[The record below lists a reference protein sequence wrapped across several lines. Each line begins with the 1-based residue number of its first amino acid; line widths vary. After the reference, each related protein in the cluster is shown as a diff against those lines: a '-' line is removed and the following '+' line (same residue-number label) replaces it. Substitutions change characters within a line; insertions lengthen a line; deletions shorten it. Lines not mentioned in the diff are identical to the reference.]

1 MTITSTAN
9 ERIRFFKTLKT
20 KKGRDET
27 GTFLLEG
34 RRAVRDALANGLTPL
49 CVILEENEP
58 APDAACEV
66 LRVSRRVLE
75 ALSDTSSPEG
85 IMAQVAM
92 PCTDFLTQTL
102 QGTVVFLDRLQDPGN
117 IGTIIRTADAA
128 GAAAVIVSPE
138 CAELFSPKTVR
149 ASMSAVFSL
158 PVMKAESSVSALRR
172 LKANGFSLFAADM
185 GGQALPRQTELPKK
199 SCLMIGNEGN
209 GLSPEVK
216 AEADLTISLPMRG
229 KSESLNAAVAAGI
242 LLYYFSFP
250 VL

>member
-9 ERIRFFKTLKT
+9 ERIKFFKTLKT
-20 KKGRDET
+20 KKGREET

-34 RRAVRDALANGLTPL
+34 RRAVRDALAHGLTPL

-58 APDAACEV
+58 APDTACEV

-92 PCTDFLTQTL
+92 PDTAFLPQTL

-117 IGTIIRTADAA
+117 IGTIIRTAEAA
-128 GAAAVIVSPE
+128 GAAVIVSPE
-138 CAELFSPKTVR
+138 CAELFNPKTVR
-149 ASMSAVFSL
+149 ASMSAIFSL
-158 PVMKAESSVSALRR
+158 PVMQAESSVSALRQ
-172 LKANGFSLFAADM
+172 LKANGYTLFAADM
-185 GGQALPRQTELPKK
+185 GGQALPAKEELPQK
-199 SCLMIGNEGN
+199 SCLIIGNEGN
-209 GLSPEVK
+209 GLSPEVR
-216 AEADLTISLPMRG
+216 AEADLTVSLPMRG

-242 LLYYFSFP
+242 LLYYFSFSD
-250 VL
+250 